1 MIEAVMR
8 VRPASPV
15 SNGLPFVP
23 PTSCGLPSVPP
34 ASSRH
39 LTLSPSTS
47 SLETASLRQ
56 LGPPASSRH
65 LPISLSSNLSKVEAV
80 RRLPFVAPTS
90 SSACSFVP
98 PASSRHLSDRQT
110 KSVFS
115 ILFALILS
123 IITNTTCATI
133 AWADNTKPSEKLM
146 SLSEAR
152 QYMLKLI
159 NHDRAINGVGP
170 VRMNS
175 IAQVAA
181 QKHAEECSEHMY
193 LAHWDL
199 LVRKPWERYTEVGGK
214 DNNAENVAF
223 TGLYMEGVQAP
234 DLLPLPENQLFA
246 KKPLEEMESAMINEK
261 APHDGHRVNIIDPH
275 HTSVG
280 IGVAIATDGNY
291 TRVTLDQEFLNEY
304 GTYDPLPAKLNPTQ
318 PLFVSGTLKPG
329 YQLSNILL
337 EWEPTP
343 QAMTPSQ
350 LNSTSSYGWPE
361 KTVVTC
367 APRQFLSDAP
377 VDITP
382 RGNSESFMTQIPPL
396 SRASNGIYYVVIWA
410 KNKNKPEDQF
420 VASVRTLSLGPRA
433 TLLAMAHPKSK
444 APIKGTTTGAAT
456 TTSTSTTTPSKPSG
470 PPDLSQLYFHPEL
483 GGAKVIPATAGR
495 GGLRPDMSRFFFK
508 PAPPPDTDSDT
519 KPTKP
524 GSPPDRS
531 GLLPTT
537 TT

>member
-1 MIEAVMR
+1 MTRAQVTDLRTTQMLWAFVTPTLGRHLRPSPPVNSLKIEA
-8 VRPASPV
+8 ASP
-15 SNGLPFVP
+15 SACIFVP
-23 PTSCGLPSVPP
+23 PALPSACIFVPP
-34 ASSRH
+34 A
-39 LTLSPSTS
+39 
-47 SLETASLRQ
+47 
-56 LGPPASSRH
+56 
-65 LPISLSSNLSKVEAV
+65 LP
-80 RRLPFVAPTS
+80 
-90 SSACSFVP
+90 SACSFVP
-98 PASSRHLSDRQT
+98 PASSRHRNERT
-110 KSVFS
+110 ESV
-115 ILFALILS
+115 LS
-123 IITNTTCATI
+123 IVLALFLSFFTNTTCATT
-133 AWADNTKPSEKLM
+133 ALADDTKPSEKLM
-146 SLSEAR
+146 TLAEAR

-199 LVRKPWERYTEVGGK
+199 LGRKPWERYTEVGGK

-223 TGLYMEGVQAP
+223 TGSYVEGAVPP
-234 DLLPLPENQLFA
+234 DLLPLPDNQLFA
-246 KKPLEEMESAMINEK
+246 KRPLEEMESAMINEK
-261 APHDGHRVNIIDPH
+261 PPHDGHRVNIIDPH

-304 GTYDPLPAKLNPTQ
+304 GTYDPLPAKLNPNQ

-343 QAMTPSQ
+343 APMTPSQ

-361 KTVVTC
+361 KTVLTC
-367 APRQFLSDAP
+367 APRQFISNAP

-382 RGNSESFMTQIPPL
+382 RGNSEFFMTQIPPL

-410 KNKNKPEDQF
+410 KNKNKPDDQF

-433 TLLAMAHPKSK
+433 TLLAMARPKSK
-444 APIKGTTTGAAT
+444 PPVKGTTTGAT
-456 TTSTSTTTPSKPSG
+456 STTSTSTSTSTATPSKPSG

-483 GGAKVIPATAGR
+483 NGAKVIPATAGQ

-508 PAPPPDTDSDT
+508 PAPPPGTDSDT
-519 KPTKP
+519 KPAKP

-531 GLLPTT
+531 SLFFQPPPPK
-537 TT
+537 